1 MCNWQKVSTC
11 VTTAKANKSW
21 NIDMQMQK
29 IRFKKWVRSPKWVR
43 IFFPAYFRLSPLQK
57 HVRKVVGGFGKKSC
71 VGTGV
76 RKRGNTCVTDRHD
89 MTSAVKVAL
98 NPNTTNQPNASQS
111 IWIIFYDKRVLNPFP
126 NKPWSLH
133 VYSASLLKT
142 LWEIARY
149 EQFLLFQLYFLPI
162 WRTFCH
168 IHQIWNCCLQTL
180 PVWKSLELV
189 VWERLLNA
197 SPRCIYT
204 KEVIG

>member
-1 MCNWQKVSTC
+1 MSSIPKVSSNFLSG
-11 VTTAKANKSW
+11 V
-21 NIDMQMQK
+21 
-29 IRFKKWVRSPKWVR
+29 F
-43 IFFPAYFRLSPLQK
+43 SPLTSAEACEKSSRWLWKEKLCWYWCEKARK
-57 HVRKVVGGFGKKSC
+57 HI
-71 VGTGV
+71 
-76 RKRGNTCVTDRHD
+76 CVTDRHD

-168 IHQIWNCCLQTL
+168 IHQIWKCCLQTL